1 VFNAKA
7 PCSLHRGLSHEWM
20 LAMDRSALHS
30 SVYTKHCDQH
40 MLAYDRSITQKTP
53 RRSGGS
59 LLLWSP
65 KDHFFLGAAFL
76 AAAFLGAAFLAAAL
90 GAALGA
96 AAFLGAAFGA
106 AFLAAAF
113 LGAAFFAAAF
123 LGAAFLAVAFFA
135 AATRLAGRVLPVLPA
150 VRLPFFV
157 FISPFPIVWSVKGL
171 VKCIASL

>member
-1 VFNAKA
+1 MHSDQS
-7 PCSLHRGLSHEWM
+7 SLANEWP
-20 LAMDRSALHS
+20 L
-30 SVYTKHCDQH
+30 
-40 MLAYDRSITQKTP
+40 TQKTP
-53 RRSGGS
+53 RLSGGS

-65 KDHFFLGAAFL
+65 KDHFFLAAAFLGAAFL
-76 AAAFLGAAFLAAAL
+76 AAAFLGAAFLAVAAL
-90 GAALGA
+90 GAA
-96 AAFLGAAFGA
+96 FLAAAFGA